1 MMTITTAEPIDETMI
16 EPRRVPE
23 PLDNETLQRMMDEH
37 MCYVHTHHGSGPD
50 IDLSLYI
57 ISDFDFS
64 GLNLIGMHAQRTTF
78 HRCRFVGTDLY
89 TADFGYTVAPGADF
103 RGATLAKAVF
113 YEADVSGANFD
124 GANLIQTDFM
134 DCDLRG
140 ATFRHADF
148 TGGLVSDCNT
158 EGAVFGPEYVQII

>member
-1 MMTITTAEPIDETMI
+1 MD

-37 MCYVHTHHGSGPD
+37 MHYVHAHGGSGPD

-64 GLNLIGMHAQRTTF
+64 GLILCGMHAQRTTF
-78 HRCRFVGTDLY
+78 QRCRFIGTDLY
-89 TADFGYTVAPGADF
+89 AADFNRTVAPGADF
-103 RGATLAKAVF
+103 RRAILAKAVLN
-113 YEADVSGANFD
+113 EADFSDANFD
-124 GANLIQTDFM
+124 GANLASVDIM
-134 DCDLRG
+134 DCDLRR
-140 ATFRHADF
+140 ATFRNADF

-158 EGAVFGPEYVQII
+158 EGAVFGPGYVQII